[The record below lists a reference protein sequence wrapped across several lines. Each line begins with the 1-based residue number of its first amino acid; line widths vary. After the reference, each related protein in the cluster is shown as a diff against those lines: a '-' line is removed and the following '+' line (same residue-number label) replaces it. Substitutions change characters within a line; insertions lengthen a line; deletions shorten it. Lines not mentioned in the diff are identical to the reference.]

1 VTELTY
7 LTEMWA
13 EPDTEL
19 PMTQPMMAES
29 STQQR
34 VELIYELKLELLIAE
49 TTDLV
54 ELVELQRQR

>member
-1 VTELTY
+1 
-7 LTEMWA
+7 MWA